1 MSLFLNST
9 QKKYSSFIII
19 ILLVNSF
26 QITYEL
32 NFQKI
37 KTELSSR
44 VTSIS
49 KEVLNYTNE
58 IVGFS
63 HKILLGNG
71 YTFITIIMFI
81 IPITIIIC
89 ISIYIIIK
97 RASSSNQNK
106 DKQSFNNR
114 KPKKEIRKKRKRKQP
129 NLNNY
134 ASFYKNFE
142 NSNNTILE
150 ETSESGFID
159 ESTEQTRLLNSN
171 FSIIDI

>member
-1 MSLFLNST
+1 MIEKIEIKNTATYIDETLDNLSKVNFIYGNNGSGKTTISRIINFETLYPNCKIYWKSNRHLDTVVYNTDFITENFDQTDDIKGIFTLGKEEADT
-9 QKKYSSFIII
+9 QK
-19 ILLVNSF
+19 
-26 QITYEL
+26 
-32 NFQKI
+32 KI

-97 RASSSNQNK
+97 RGEK
-106 DKQSFNNR
+106 YDF
-114 KPKKEIRKKRKRKQP
+114 
-129 NLNNY
+129 
-134 ASFYKNFE
+134 
-142 NSNNTILE
+142 
-150 ETSESGFID
+150 
-159 ESTEQTRLLNSN
+159 
-171 FSIIDI
+171 